1 MSWLWGGGRAKS
13 PQNGDQS
20 QQQQQ
25 TDLRGQR
32 AAQLAALEKNT
43 PGIAMK
49 SADASLYELTMAAP
63 PDGRA
68 VVLRIFLPTRFPEER
83 PGKLKLVPNVLTVS
97 NLTAFCECLAMQLLH
112 MHAKSVQQLCLPEAA
127 LHTNLTCTLY
137 CTVHAVT
144 IAVLQLLNQVTHP
157 WVNQYMQVV
166 GHPDLAAWQ
175 GVNGKPIAMILAE
188 VIAEFRCAATVYNA
202 SCECSYTQHVHF
214 A

>member
-13 PQNGDQS
+13 PQNGDQN

-49 SADASLYELTMAAP
+49 SADASLYELSMAAP

-83 PGKLKLVPNVLTVS
+83 PGKLILIVFKKYLTFLLIRLDCVS
-97 NLTAFCECLAMQLLH
+97 LRNCFHVRASWKQQQFNA
-112 MHAKSVQQLCLPEAA
+112 SVC
-127 LHTNLTCTLY
+127 TMLTCTLC
-137 CTVHAVT
+137 CTESSNTPLGKSVHASSW
-144 IAVLQLLNQVTHP
+144 AP
-157 WVNQYMQVV
+157 
-166 GHPDLAAWQ
+166 
-175 GVNGKPIAMILAE
+175 
-188 VIAEFRCAATVYNA
+188 
-202 SCECSYTQHVHF
+202 
-214 A
+214 